1 MKLII
6 ISIAFL
12 TSTNTYKYKV
22 VDLETKTEG
31 VYFTPIKYNQKDTIT
46 VKR

>member
-6 ISIAFL
+6 LAISFIA
-12 TSTNTYKYKV
+12 SSKTYQYKV

-31 VYFTPIKYNQKDTIT
+31 VYFTHVKYNEKDTIIL
-46 VKR
+46 K